1 MSTFLLTKKDTE
13 VLETTVFASEEG
25 DAVAVFTD
33 PKNAQEYL
41 NAANWN
47 DEMVVAELG
56 AVEFIKYLINCHENG
71 VKLMATDPRRSEQES
86 GMRISTLNIEAQL
99 EHAGQHIFQVAQRDF

>member
-1 MSTFLLTKKDTE
+1 MATYLLANKGTKE
-13 VLETTVFASEEG
+13 LETTVFESEAG

-33 PKNAQEYL
+33 PKNAQQYIDD
-41 NAANWN
+41 AGWQ
-47 DEMVVAELG
+47 DEMVVAELN
-56 AVEFIKYLINCHENG
+56 AVELMKWLILCHEDG
-71 VKLMATDPRRSEQES
+71 VQLMATDPRRSEQES